1 MKQLYKFS
9 IYEWIDVSSDSD
21 PCQWAGVKCDQ
32 KHGNDV
38 VELHLS
44 GFGYYGYHS
53 VWQSVCKLPALKF
66 LDLSNNSLSTPF
78 YEDIRSCTSLVALNV
93 SSNHMSGSLPSLHP
107 LQNLQIL
114 DMSYNNLQGGFGTQ
128 IQNLTQLRL
137 LFLNYNN
144 FSGWVTFEGLKLE
157 HVDLSYN
164 RLIGVFP
171 AGLNNCTNLT
181 FLDLSGNS
189 LSGSIPDSI
198 RRLVKLETLVLSS
211 NNFSGSI
218 PKALSALTNLSLFE
232 VGQNKLSG
240 TIPGELSLITGLVSL
255 DLSDNELTGSIPPQ
269 LFSLR
274 NLLVLD
280 LTFNSL
286 TGGIPQNFSRSLFRL
301 RIGNNHL
308 NGTFPSTISN
318 APSLTYLEMNNN
330 FLNGPIPE
338 QLASCTELQL
348 LDLGHNKLT
357 SPLTSVLPKLLQLRY
372 LNLAN
377 NKFDGSIPDELSN
390 LQNLTYVDLSG
401 NLLSGSISAKMF
413 KLKQLQNLRLHNN
426 RLTGI
431 IPLTIQDGSESLLE
445 LQLGSNNLTGTIPSE
460 IGNFSMLRFAL
471 NLSHNS
477 LEGRIPISLSS
488 LIALEILD
496 FSNNRLTG
504 VIPESLSSMISL
516 TILDLSYNN
525 LTGSIPS
532 LLNGTKNLQLKT
544 TGNPNLSRD
553 QSVSSTR
560 KGNTLTKVLGAE
572 AAISVFI
579 LCCLLLGFHWI
590 RILDRQGVSLSQATR
605 KILEK
610 VEHPRI
616 SYEELVTATNTFSES
631 NLLATSSIGS
641 VYKGILTDGTQIAVK
656 VLNLMNEDS
665 DKLFKAECKVLQ
677 KVRHR
682 NLARIITTCSN
693 LQFKALIFEFFSNG
707 SLEKHLYQNRG
718 HVFDSGLKELLNIAI
733 DIAHAIEYL
742 HHDCYVQIV
751 HCDIKPDNVLLDTNM
766 TAHLIDFGIARL
778 MGRSSVDSLAST
790 MDLKGSVG
798 YIAPE
803 YGLSGMVSPRGDVY
817 SYGILL
823 LEMLTRKRPTDSTF
837 EGGLN
842 LHKWVESSFPGRAVE
857 VVDKSLLGE
866 GFDKETEE
874 CLISLIRIGL
884 LCSRDSPQARPTMRD
899 VSSLLK
905 NIEENW
911 TRGPRSSIKLKPS
924 ISNLLCKKD
933 TTIDYVEPSDTQ
945 SSTY

>member
-9 IYEWIDVSSDSD
+9 IFEWRDVSSDSD

-32 KHGNDV
+32 KRGNDV

-44 GFGYYGYHS
+44 GFGFNDS
-53 VWQSVCKLPALKF
+53 VRQSMCKLPALQF
-66 LDLSNNSLSTPF
+66 LDLSNNFLWSTPS
-78 YEDIRSCTSLVALNV
+78 YEDIRSCTSLISLNV
-93 SSNHMSGSLPSLHP
+93 SSSFMSGSLPSLNT

-114 DMSYNNLQGGFGTQ
+114 DMACNNLQEGFGTQ
-128 IQNLTQLRL
+128 IQNLTKLRIL
-137 LFLNYNN
+137 SVESNN
-144 FSGWVTFEGLKLE
+144 FGGSVTFEGLKLE
-157 HVDLSYN
+157 QVDLSYN

-171 AGLNNCTNLT
+171 AGLTNCTNLT

-218 PKALSALTNLSLFE
+218 PKALSALTNLSHFE
-232 VGQNKLSG
+232 VDQNKLSG
-240 TIPGELSLITGLVSL
+240 TIPGELSLMTGLVSL
-255 DLSDNELTGSIPPQ
+255 DLSYNELTGFIPPQ

-274 NLLVLD
+274 NLRVLD

-286 TGGIPQNFSRSLFRL
+286 TGGIPQNFSRSLFRF

-308 NGTFPSTISN
+308 NGTIPSTISN

-348 LDLGHNKLT
+348 LDLGHNELT
-357 SPLTSVLPKLLQLRY
+357 GPLSSVLHKLSQLQY
-372 LNLAN
+372 LMLPN
-377 NKFDGSIPDELSN
+377 NKFDGSILDELSN
-390 LQNLTYVDLSG
+390 LPNLIYVDLSG
-401 NLLSGSISAKMF
+401 NHLSGSISPKMF
-413 KLKQLQNLRLHNN
+413 ELKQLQNLRLHNN
-426 RLTGI
+426 RLSGI
-431 IPLTIQDGSESLLE
+431 IPLTIQDGPKSLLE
-445 LQLGSNNLTGTIPSE
+445 LQLGSNNLTGTIPSG
-460 IGNFSMLRFAL
+460 IGNLNMLQIAL

-477 LEGRIPISLSS
+477 LGGRIPTSLSRS
-488 LIALEILD
+488 VALEILD

-504 VIPESLSSMISL
+504 EIPVSLARMTSL
-516 TILDLSYNN
+516 VILDLSYNN

-532 LLNGTKNLQLKT
+532 SLNGNKNLQLNT
-544 TGNPNLSRD
+544 TGNTNLSRD
-553 QSVSSTR
+553 QSVSSTAKLTR
-560 KGNTLTKVLGAE
+560 KGNTLIKVVGAV
-572 AAISVFI
+572 AAVAVFI
-579 LCCLLLGFHWI
+579 LCCLHLGFHWI
-590 RILDRQGVSLSQATR
+590 RILDRQGFNLSQAIR

-616 SYEELVTATNTFSES
+616 SYEELVIATNTFSES

-641 VYKGILTDGTQIAVK
+641 VFKGILTDGTQIAVK

-665 DKLFKAECKVLQ
+665 NKIFKAECKVLQ

-718 HVFDSGLKELLNIAI
+718 HFFDLGLKEVLNIAI

-751 HCDIKPDNVLLDTNM
+751 HCDIKPDNVLLDTDM

-798 YIAPE
+798 YIAP
-803 YGLSGMVSPRGDVY
+803 
-817 SYGILL
+817 
-823 LEMLTRKRPTDSTF
+823 
-837 EGGLN
+837 
-842 LHKWVESSFPGRAVE
+842 
-857 VVDKSLLGE
+857 
-866 GFDKETEE
+866 
-874 CLISLIRIGL
+874 
-884 LCSRDSPQARPTMRD
+884 
-899 VSSLLK
+899 
-905 NIEENW
+905 
-911 TRGPRSSIKLKPS
+911 
-924 ISNLLCKKD
+924 
-933 TTIDYVEPSDTQ
+933 
-945 SSTY
+945 